1 VGISI
6 SLVQVHIHT
15 PSEHTED
22 DPPDAFGTRRRR
34 QQSGVR
40 DVAQLSFGNRPAAS
54 TVIVV
59 GVPVAADHAV
69 RPVLPLNGRLIRRGG
84 A

>member
-1 VGISI
+1 
-6 SLVQVHIHT
+6 
-15 PSEHTED
+15 
-22 DPPDAFGTRRRR
+22 
-34 QQSGVR
+34 
-40 DVAQLSFGNRPAAS
+40 
-54 TVIVV
+54 VIVV